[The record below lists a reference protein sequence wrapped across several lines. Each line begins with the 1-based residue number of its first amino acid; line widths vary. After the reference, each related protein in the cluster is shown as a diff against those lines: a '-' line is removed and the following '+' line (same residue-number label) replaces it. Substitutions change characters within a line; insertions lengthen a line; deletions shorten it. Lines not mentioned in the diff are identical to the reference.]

1 MDYKEKV
8 IIVGVDLDK
17 PGDDFEASMAELE
30 GLVEASGGE
39 VVGIIT
45 QKRKGIQT
53 ATYIGKG
60 KIDEIAQLLEVTQAT
75 TLIMNDELSGSQMR
89 NLEAILDA
97 KIVDRTNL
105 ILDIFAIRAK
115 SREGLIQVQLAQL
128 KYRLPRLQGFY
139 GALSRTG
146 GGIGTRGPG
155 EQQIDTDRRHILRQ
169 ILNLEKQLE
178 SVVMSRKINRKK
190 RVKSNLP
197 VIAFV
202 GYTNAGKSSLINAF
216 LKYRTKDVDVKE
228 VFVKDMLFATLD
240 AAYRRVTLNNGLP
253 VLLTDTVGFVSRL
266 PHDLV
271 AAFRSTME
279 EITYADIIVHV
290 IDASNPN
297 KDIQMETTQDVL
309 RSLDVGDTQI
319 LTVYNKMDLIDVD
332 YHSGS
337 IQNTNQLLMSSKSKY
352 DIDLMVDMLE
362 DKLMDFFVRE
372 RFMIPYEDMSKFDEI
387 ASVYQVEAMHE
398 GDKGVSFI
406 CVISKEDAKKYSKYI
421 VQ

>member
-1 MDYKEKV
+1 MSIKEKV
-8 IIVGVDLDK
+8 IVVGVDLGK
-17 PGDDFEASMAELE
+17 PGEDFKASMEELE

-39 VVGIIT
+39 VVGAIT
-45 QKRKGIQT
+45 QKRTGIQT

-60 KIDEIAQLLEVTQAT
+60 KLEEIEMLLDETQAS
-75 TLIMNDELSGSQMR
+75 TLVFNDELSGSQMR
-89 NLEAILDA
+89 NLESILDA

-178 SVVMSRKINRKK
+178 SVVTSRNINRQK
-190 RVKSNLP
+190 RLKSNLP

-216 LKYRTKDVDVKE
+216 LKFRTKDTDVKE
-228 VFVKDMLFATLD
+228 VFEKDMLFATLD
-240 AAYRRVTLNNGLP
+240 AAYRKVTLNNGLP
-253 VLLTDTVGFVSRL
+253 ILLTDTVGFVSRL

-279 EITYADIIVHV
+279 EI
-290 IDASNPN
+290 
-297 KDIQMETTQDVL
+297 Q
-309 RSLDVGDTQI
+309 
-319 LTVYNKMDLIDVD
+319 
-332 YHSGS
+332 
-337 IQNTNQLLMSSKSKY
+337 
-352 DIDLMVDMLE
+352 
-362 DKLMDFFVRE
+362 
-372 RFMIPYEDMSKFDEI
+372 
-387 ASVYQVEAMHE
+387 
-398 GDKGVSFI
+398 
-406 CVISKEDAKKYSKYI
+406 
-421 VQ
+421 